1 MTLAGFDGNPGRR
14 AARWVAPAV
23 LCAGGLCA
31 LAGAAWL
38 YVGQDLGMLLR
49 PEAEPPAEV
58 AFETPVQAP
67 DEEVARTGTKP
78 PAEAAVKNLVPAAFA
93 VLGTILVSLGLVFVL
108 ERAGVL
114 SAAAGRRQDREER
127 VPHRVLQEPEPR
139 SGAAPPT
146 GAGQAQVPAPDRM
159 EGSASAHAAPPVG
172 SGPHGGEPD
181 DGSAPR
187 TGSAPDQ
194 GTPDAVPTR
203 GGGEAVSARATDA
216 APETADEP
224 ESASPA
230 PATAAARAAEEPP
243 PPKEPQPGD
252 LLAAWDDYRRDGD
265 GHFNRRGLQGVLDHR
280 GLAADVSGGER
291 IGARDAVLIVE
302 TPSGAPDFYVLPSFN
317 KSPRAVVDWFDDHG
331 DRALT
336 GRTQR
341 VTRLARGRWMEAGTG
356 ASSRN
361 FEVIG
366 RGEVA

>member
-58 AFETPVQAP
+58 TFETPVQAS

-114 SAAAGRRQDREER
+114 SAAAGRGQDGEDRG
-127 VPHRVLQEPEPR
+127 PHRVLQETE

-146 GAGQAQVPAPDRM
+146 GGGQVQVPAPDRV
-159 EGSASAHAAPPVG
+159 EGSAGAAPPVG
-172 SGPHGGEPD
+172 SGPHGVEPD
-181 DGSAPR
+181 DRQDLLTGGAPGR
-187 TGSAPDQ
+187 GAPAAA
-194 GTPDAVPTR
+194 PAH
-203 GGGEAVSARATDA
+203 GGDEAVSARTTDA

-224 ESASPA
+224 ESASSA
-230 PATAAARAAEEPP
+230 PATADARAVEEPP
-243 PPKEPQPGD
+243 PPEEPQPGD
-252 LLAAWDDYRRDGD
+252 LLAAWDGYRRDGD
-265 GHFNRRGLQGVLDHR
+265 GHFNRRGLQEVLDRH
-280 GLAADVSGGER
+280 GLAATVSGGER
-291 IGARDAVLIVE
+291 IGARGAVLIVE

-317 KSPRAVVDWFDDHG
+317 KSPRAVADWFDDHG
-331 DRALT
+331 DGALT
-336 GRTQR
+336 GRTRR
-341 VTRLARGRWMEAGTG
+341 VTRLARGRWVEAGTG
-356 ASSRN
+356 AGSGS

-366 RGEVA
+366 KGEVA